1 MLRRGKDL
9 ACNKIFHIWVIG
21 VIFKLLGNT
30 ERKKIEREKKERERE
45 RRMIEVTCE
54 VSLVI

>member
-30 ERKKIEREKKERERE
+30 KRKKIEREKERERE